1 MSSPDIPSFS
11 QFIKIDRRKSDPI
24 YLQIVYQ
31 FIQAVQGRLL
41 EVGNKI
47 PGSRRLSKDL
57 NVHRKTIIAA
67 LDELQ
72 TQGWVTT
79 VPSVGTFVENPDLN
93 AKGNQNSRSEEH
105 TSELQ
110 SRGQLVCR
118 LLLEKKK
125 K

>member
-1 MSSPDIPSFS
+1 MLELIRYLWQSSLETMSSPDIPAFS

-41 EVGNKI
+41 EEGSKI
-47 PGSRRLSKDL
+47 PGSRKLSKDL

-72 TQGWVTT
+72 SQGWVTM
-79 VPSVGTFVENPDLN
+79 VPSVGTFV
-93 AKGNQNSRSEEH
+93 
-105 TSELQ
+105 
-110 SRGQLVCR
+110 
-118 LLLEKKK
+118 
-125 K
+125 